1 MPDNHRPELP
11 GEDEAPPPHPEPAI
25 GRPGRWRVSLV
36 WLVPIVAIVAG
47 TVLGLRTWLGT
58 GPTVTIAF
66 RTAEGL
72 DAGRTEVRYKEVV
85 VGRVTRVGLSEDR
98 QHVVATVSLDR
109 AAADMAVEDTRFWV
123 VRPRIGAAGISG
135 LGTLLSGAYIG
146 VDAGV
151 SEKSQKKFTGLEAP
165 PFVLRGEP
173 GKSFVLDA
181 PQLGSLDVGSPVYYR
196 RTRVG
201 RVVGH
206 ALDPVKDALTVT
218 VFVEAP
224 YDNLV
229 STEARFWNASG
240 VDVALDANGLTVNS
254 ESIATL
260 LAGGVGF
267 QNPPGAASAPRAADG
282 THFRLHRDRKTAL
295 RPPDGPRM
303 RVRMVFEQSAHGLAV
318 DAPVELLGFEI
329 GTVEVITLGHD
340 AKRRTFPVEVLADIY
355 PQRLGRLKQAL
366 AGEASDAVFMQ
377 RLVENG
383 LRAQLR
389 NGNLL
394 TGQLYVALD
403 FVPQAPKATVADAD
417 GRPLTLPTAPGG
429 LQDMQQQIA
438 EIVKKLGQVKFDEI
452 GADLQALLKSARGS
466 SDTLQKTLANANA
479 TIDRL
484 TPEAQAALAQVRQ
497 TLKSAQS
504 TLDNLDR
511 NVARGDAPLQRNAAQ
526 TLTELQRAARALRVL
541 SDYLQQHPESLLRGK
556 PPDPDPGRPAEPA
569 R

>member
-1 MPDNHRPELP
+1 MAEPTDRPGAE
-11 GEDEAPPPHPEPAI
+11 PPVPPEPEVAP
-25 GRPGRWRVSLV
+25 RRRWRVSLV
-36 WLVPIVAIVAG
+36 WIVPIVAIVAG
-47 TVLGLRTWLGT
+47 TVLGVRTWLGT
-58 GPTVTIAF
+58 GPTVTISF

-85 VGRVTRVGLSEDR
+85 VGRVTKVGLSEDR
-98 QHVVATVSLDR
+98 QHVVATVSLD
-109 AAADMAVEDTRFWV
+109 AAAGDMAVEDTRFWV

-151 SEKSQKKFTGLEAP
+151 SEKSQRKFTGLEAP

-224 YDNLV
+224 YDQLV
-229 STEARFWNASG
+229 STESRFWNASG

-282 THFRLHRDRKTAL
+282 AHFRLHRDRKTAL
-295 RPPDGPRM
+295 RPPDGQRM
-303 RVRMVFEQSAHGLAV
+303 RVRMVFEQSIHGLAV

-329 GTVEVITLGHD
+329 GTVEQVTLGHD
-340 AKRRTFPVEVLADIY
+340 AQRKTFPVEVLADIY
-355 PQRLGRLKQAL
+355 PQRLGRLRQAL
-366 AGEASDAVFMQ
+366 VGNAGDAAFMQ

-403 FVPQAPKATVADAD
+403 FVPQAPKAAVSDGD

-429 LQDMQQQIA
+429 LQDVQQEIA
-438 EIVKKLGQVKFDEI
+438 EIVKRLGKVKFDEI
-452 GADLQALLKSARGS
+452 GTDLQALLKSARGS

-479 TIDRL
+479 MIDRL
-484 TPEAQAALAQVRQ
+484 TPEAQAALAQVRR
-497 TLKSAQS
+497 TLQSAQA

-556 PPDPDPGRPAEPA
+556 PPDPDPGRSAEPA

>member
-1 MPDNHRPELP
+1 MAEPTDRPDPA
-11 GEDEAPPPHPEPAI
+11 GAQAPEPEVAP
-25 GRPGRWRVSLV
+25 RRHWRVSLV
-36 WLVPIVAIVAG
+36 WLVPIVAIIAG
-47 TVLGLRTWLGT
+47 TVLGVRTWLGT
-58 GPTVTIAF
+58 GPTVTITF

-85 VGRVTRVGLSEDR
+85 VGRVVRVGLTEDR
-98 QHVVATVSLDR
+98 QHVVATVSLD
-109 AAADMAVEDTRFWV
+109 AAAGDMAVEDTRFWV

-151 SEKSQKKFTGLEAP
+151 SEKSQRKFTGLEAP

-181 PQLGSLDVGSPVYYR
+181 PQLGSLEVGSPVYYR
-196 RTRVG
+196 RARVG

-224 YDNLV
+224 YDQLV
-229 STEARFWNASG
+229 STDSRFWNASG
-240 VDVALDANGLTVNS
+240 VDLALDANGLTVNT
-254 ESIATL
+254 ESLATL
-260 LAGGVGF
+260 ISGGVGF

-282 THFRLHRDRKTAL
+282 AHFRLYRDRRTAL

-303 RVRMVFEQSAHGLAV
+303 RVRMVFEQSIHGLAV

-329 GTVEVITLGHD
+329 GTVEAVTLGHD
-340 AKRRTFPVEVLADIY
+340 PQRKTFPVEVLADIY
-355 PQRLGRLKQAL
+355 PQRLGRLRQAL
-366 AGEASDAVFMQ
+366 VGNAGDAAFMQ

-394 TGQLYVALD
+394 TGQIYVALD
-403 FVPQAPKATVADAD
+403 FVPQAPKASVADGD

-438 EIVKKLGQVKFDEI
+438 EIVKRLGKVKFDEI
-452 GADLQALLKSARGS
+452 GTDLQALLKSARGS

-484 TPEAQAALAQVRQ
+484 TPEAQAALAQVRD
-497 TLKSAQS
+497 TLKSAQA

-556 PPDPDPGRPAEPA
+556 PPDPEPGRSAEPA